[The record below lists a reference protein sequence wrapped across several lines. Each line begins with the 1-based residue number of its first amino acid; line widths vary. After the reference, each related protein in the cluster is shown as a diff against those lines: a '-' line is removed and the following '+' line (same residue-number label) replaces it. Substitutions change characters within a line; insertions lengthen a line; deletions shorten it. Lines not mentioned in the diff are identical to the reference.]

1 MGFAACVIAFV
12 VISIVSNVITEV
24 IVLWY
29 YVAFA
34 AAAYAVTRY
43 RENAALRRSAAA
55 GRGARAGS
63 GGRLAGRAASRACR
77 EPRRQHQVRIL
88 HVNKFLYRRG
98 GAEAYMED
106 LADLQVAA
114 GHTVAFF
121 GMAHPL
127 NTHLEYATHF
137 PSHIELEPPPP
148 TMSGRVRGVARMLY
162 STSASR
168 GMDAVLADFR
178 PDVVHLH
185 NIYHQLSPSVLRPVA
200 RRKIPAVMTLHDY
213 KLACPTYQF
222 LDHGNLCQACL
233 GGHFQHAV
241 LRRCKD
247 GSLGASAVMAGE
259 LFVHTH
265 HPRVR
270 AGARLHLP
278 EPLSRGQ
285 DARSGRVPA
294 AHAPRPAL
302 HRHQGHP
309 GQDST
314 RWRRA
319 RGRPLSPE
327 KGIDV
332 AIRAVGDI
340 DGAVLDIAG
349 TGPDE
354 AALRRLADTV
364 APGRV
369 RFHGLV
375 DKAEVQ
381 RLMLAAAVVVVPS
394 RWYENQPMVVLEA
407 LARGVPVVGS
417 ALGGMPELIEPGATG
432 DLVPRERS
440 AGARRR
446 AASLRARPRSR
457 LCDARPARATIVA
470 EFSPERHL
478 ERISAMY
485 AGGESAVRPRAA

>member
-1 MGFAACVIAFV
+1 
-12 VISIVSNVITEV
+12 
-24 IVLWY
+24 
-29 YVAFA
+29 
-34 AAAYAVTRY
+34 
-43 RENAALRRSAAA
+43 
-55 GRGARAGS
+55 
-63 GGRLAGRAASRACR
+63 
-77 EPRRQHQVRIL
+77 VRIL

-106 LADLQVAA
+106 LADLQIAA

-127 NTHLEYATHF
+127 NTHLEYSKYF
-137 PSHIELEPPPP
+137 PAHIELEPPPP
-148 TMSGRVRGVARMLY
+148 TVIGRVRGVARMLY

-168 GMDAVLADFR
+168 GMEAVLDGFR

-247 GSLGASAVMAGE
+247 GSLGSSAAMAAE
-259 LFVHTH
+259 L
-265 HPRVR
+265 
-270 AGARLHLP
+270 
-278 EPLSRGQ
+278 
-285 DARSGRVPA
+285 
-294 AHAPRPAL
+294 AL
-302 HRHQGHP
+302 HTISGAYSPVRVFICPSRFLEGRMRAAGVFPRRMRHVPHFIDTKEIPVKTAP
-309 GQDST
+309 GGGIVL
-314 RWRRA
+314 A
-319 RGRPLSPE
+319 GRLSPE

-332 AIRAVGDI
+332 AIRALGDI
-340 DGAVLDIAG
+340 EGAVLDIAG

-354 AALRRLADTV
+354 APLRRLADSV

-375 DKAEVQ
+375 DKSEVQ
-381 RLMLAAAVVVVPS
+381 RLMLAASVVVVPS

-417 ALGGMPELIEPGATG
+417 DLGGMPELIEPGKTG
-432 DLVPRERS
+432 DLVPPNDPP
-440 AGARRR
+440 AL
-446 AASLRARPRSR
+446 AAALRPYVSDPGLGFAMRDR
-457 LCDARPARATIVA
+457 ARATIVA

-478 ERISAMY
+478 VRIGTTYHQA
-485 AGGESAVRPRAA
+485 ARAVRPRSA

>member
-1 MGFAACVIAFV
+1 M
-12 VISIVSNVITEV
+12 
-24 IVLWY
+24 
-29 YVAFA
+29 
-34 AAAYAVTRY
+34 
-43 RENAALRRSAAA
+43 
-55 GRGARAGS
+55 
-63 GGRLAGRAASRACR
+63 
-77 EPRRQHQVRIL
+77 RIL

-127 NTHLEYATHF
+127 NTHLQYSKHYPA
-137 PSHIELEPPPP
+137 HIELEPPPP
-148 TMSGRVRGVARMLY
+148 TMIGRVRGVARMLY

-200 RRKIPAVMTLHDY
+200 RRKLPAVMTLHDY

-247 GSLGASAVMAGE
+247 GSLGSSAAMAAE
-259 LFVHTH
+259 LAIHTISGAYSPVGVFICPSRFLEGRMRAAGVF
-265 HPRVR
+265 PRRMRHVPHFIDTR
-270 AGARLHLP
+270 EIPVKTAPGGGIVLAGR
-278 EPLSRGQ
+278 
-285 DARSGRVPA
+285 
-294 AHAPRPAL
+294 
-302 HRHQGHP
+302 
-309 GQDST
+309 
-314 RWRRA
+314 
-319 RGRPLSPE
+319 LSPE

-332 AIRAVGDI
+332 AIRAMGEI
-340 DGAVLDIAG
+340 EGAVLDIAG

-354 AALRRLADTV
+354 APLRRLADSV

-369 RFHGLV
+369 RFLGLV

-381 RLMLAAAVVVVPS
+381 RLMLAASVVVVPS

-417 ALGGMPELIEPGATG
+417 DLGGMPELIEPGETG
-432 DLVPRERS
+432 DLVAPNDPT
-440 AGARRR
+440 AL
-446 AASLRARPRSR
+446 AAALRPYVSDPGIGFAMRDR
-457 LCDARPARATIVA
+457 ARATIVA

-478 ERISAMY
+478 DRIDAMY
-485 AGGESAVRPRAA
+485 DQAARAVRPRAA

>member
-1 MGFAACVIAFV
+1 
-12 VISIVSNVITEV
+12 
-24 IVLWY
+24 
-29 YVAFA
+29 
-34 AAAYAVTRY
+34 
-43 RENAALRRSAAA
+43 
-55 GRGARAGS
+55 
-63 GGRLAGRAASRACR
+63 
-77 EPRRQHQVRIL
+77 VRIL

-106 LADLQVAA
+106 VADLQVAA
-114 GHTVAFF
+114 GHTVAYF

-127 NTHLEYATHF
+127 NTHLEYASHF

-148 TMSGRVRGVARMLY
+148 TISGRVRGVARMLY

-185 NIYHQLSPSVLRPVA
+185 NIYHQLSPSILRPVA

-233 GGHFQHAV
+233 GGHFQHAI

-247 GSLGASAVMAGE
+247 GSVASSAVMAGE
-259 LFVHTH
+259 LFVHTITGAYSPVRVFICPSRFLEGRMRAAGVY
-265 HPRVR
+265 PRRMRHVPHFIDTTDIPVR
-270 AGARLHLP
+270 VSPGTGVLLAGR
-278 EPLSRGQ
+278 
-285 DARSGRVPA
+285 
-294 AHAPRPAL
+294 
-302 HRHQGHP
+302 
-309 GQDST
+309 
-314 RWRRA
+314 
-319 RGRPLSPE
+319 LSPE
-327 KGIDV
+327 KGVDV
-332 AIRAVGDI
+332 AIRAIGEI
-340 DGAVLDIAG
+340 EGAMLDIAG

-354 AALRRLADTV
+354 AVLRRLAESI

-417 ALGGMPELIEPGATG
+417 DLGGMPELIEPGATG
-432 DLVPRERS
+432 DLVP
-440 AGARRR
+440 ANDPHAL
-446 AASLRARPRSR
+446 AATLRPYVADPAHGFAMRDR
-457 LCDARPARATIVA
+457 ARATIVA
-470 EFSPERHL
+470 EFSPQRHL
-478 ERISAMY
+478 ERIDAMY
-485 AGGESAVRPRAA
+485 AMAMRTTQPRAA

>member
-1 MGFAACVIAFV
+1 M
-12 VISIVSNVITEV
+12 
-24 IVLWY
+24 
-29 YVAFA
+29 
-34 AAAYAVTRY
+34 
-43 RENAALRRSAAA
+43 
-55 GRGARAGS
+55 
-63 GGRLAGRAASRACR
+63 
-77 EPRRQHQVRIL
+77 RIL

-127 NTHLEYATHF
+127 NTHLEYAAHF
-137 PSHIELEPPPP
+137 PAHIELEPAP
-148 TMSGRVRGVARMLY
+148 TTMIGRVRGVARMIY

-233 GGHFQHAV
+233 GGHFQHAI

-247 GSLGASAVMAGE
+247 GSLGSSAAMAGE
-259 LFVHTH
+259 LFLHSLSGAYSPVRVFICPSRFLEGRMRAAGVF
-265 HPRVR
+265 PRRMRHVPHFIDTQEIPVKPAPGGGIVL
-270 AGARLHLP
+270 AGR
-278 EPLSRGQ
+278 
-285 DARSGRVPA
+285 
-294 AHAPRPAL
+294 
-302 HRHQGHP
+302 
-309 GQDST
+309 
-314 RWRRA
+314 
-319 RGRPLSPE
+319 LSPE
-327 KGIDV
+327 KGVDV
-332 AIRAVGDI
+332 AIRAMADI
-340 DGAVLDIAG
+340 EGAVLEIAG

-354 AALRRLADTV
+354 APLRRLAESV

-369 RFHGLV
+369 RFHGLL

-381 RLMLAAAVVVVPS
+381 RLMLAATVVVVPS

-417 ALGGMPELIEPGATG
+417 DLGGMPELIEPGMTG
-432 DLVPRERS
+432 DLVPPNDP
-440 AGARRR
+440 R
-446 AASLRARPRSR
+446 ALAATLRPYVTDPGLGFAMRDRARS
-457 LCDARPARATIVA
+457 TIVA
-470 EFSPERHL
+470 EFSPRRHL
-478 ERISAMY
+478 DRIGTMY
-485 AGGESAVRPRAA
+485 AEATRAVQPRAA

>member
-1 MGFAACVIAFV
+1 
-12 VISIVSNVITEV
+12 
-24 IVLWY
+24 
-29 YVAFA
+29 
-34 AAAYAVTRY
+34 
-43 RENAALRRSAAA
+43 
-55 GRGARAGS
+55 
-63 GGRLAGRAASRACR
+63 
-77 EPRRQHQVRIL
+77 VRIL

-106 LADLQVAA
+106 LADLQVVA

-127 NTHLEYATHF
+127 NTHLEYAAEY

-148 TMSGRVRGVARMLY
+148 TLTGRVRGAARMLY

-178 PDVVHLH
+178 PDIVHMH

-200 RRKIPAVMTLHDY
+200 HRRIPAVMTLHDY

-233 GGHFQHAV
+233 GGHFQNAI

-259 LFVHTH
+259 LFVHTLTRAYSPVRVFICPSLFLEGRMRAAGVY
-265 HPRVR
+265 PRRMLHIPHFIETSDIPVKTAPGSGVLV
-270 AGARLHLP
+270 AGR
-278 EPLSRGQ
+278 LSR
-285 DARSGRVPA
+285 
-294 AHAPRPAL
+294 
-302 HRHQGHP
+302 
-309 GQDST
+309 
-314 RWRRA
+314 
-319 RGRPLSPE
+319 E

-332 AIRAVGDI
+332 AIRAVGELE
-340 DGAVLDIAG
+340 GAVLDIAG
-349 TGPDE
+349 TGPEE
-354 AALRRLADTV
+354 AALRSLAESV

-407 LARGVPVVGS
+407 LARGTPVVGS
-417 ALGGMPELIEPGATG
+417 ALGGMPELIQPGATG
-432 DLVPRERS
+432 ELVPENDPHALAVALSPYVRDPKHGFAMRD
-440 AGARRR
+440 
-446 AASLRARPRSR
+446 RAR
-457 LCDARPARATIVA
+457 AYIVS

-478 ERISAMY
+478 TRISRTY
-485 AGGESAVRPRAA
+485 AVAARTMQPRAA

>member
-1 MGFAACVIAFV
+1 M
-12 VISIVSNVITEV
+12 
-24 IVLWY
+24 
-29 YVAFA
+29 
-34 AAAYAVTRY
+34 
-43 RENAALRRSAAA
+43 
-55 GRGARAGS
+55 
-63 GGRLAGRAASRACR
+63 
-77 EPRRQHQVRIL
+77 RIL

-106 LADLQVAA
+106 LADLQIAA

-127 NTHLEYATHF
+127 NTHLEYASEF

-148 TMSGRVRGVARMLY
+148 TLSGRVRGVARMLN

-168 GMDAVLADFR
+168 GMDNVLADFQ
-178 PDVVHLH
+178 PDVVHMH

-200 RRKIPAVMTLHDY
+200 RRRIPAVMTLHDY

-247 GSLGASAVMAGE
+247 GSLGSSAVMAAE
-259 LFVHTH
+259 LFVHTLTRAYAPVRVFICPSSFLEGRMRAAGVF
-265 HPRVR
+265 PRRMLHIPHFIETRDIPVKTAPGSGVLV
-270 AGARLHLP
+270 AGR
-278 EPLSRGQ
+278 
-285 DARSGRVPA
+285 
-294 AHAPRPAL
+294 
-302 HRHQGHP
+302 
-309 GQDST
+309 
-314 RWRRA
+314 
-319 RGRPLSPE
+319 LSPE

-332 AIRAVGDI
+332 AIRAVGEL
-340 DGAVLDIAG
+340 DGAMLDLAG

-354 AALRRLADTV
+354 EALRRLADAV

-407 LARGVPVVGS
+407 LARGTPVVGS
-417 ALGGMPELIEPGATG
+417 ALGGMPELIEPGVTG
-432 DLVPRERS
+432 ELVPENDPH
-440 AGARRR
+440 ALAAALTPYVR
-446 AASLRARPRSR
+446 APDQTFTMR
-457 LCDARPARATIVA
+457 DAARAFITS

-478 ERISAMY
+478 ARITNTY
-485 AGGESAVRPRAA
+485 AVATRTMQPRAA